1 MCTTQSTTH
10 VAYAL
15 SRVRRAG
22 REVSK
27 IFTLIL
33 MSRWCGLRCRVMRA
47 TRTAAQR
54 GTPPWCPQHASRPL
68 CTSPSPPTAK
78 GGHTRMR
85 GCRLTSSSR
94 RSPSAPAPA
103 SSGSII
109 YQYKSECRQ
118 VGHSAA
124 ACPCSSSRRCW
135 PFTLPPARL
144 GNRDRD
150 ATECCRGPRR
160 DQSACIDASCPP
172 RSMSLM
178 NLQSPSIIGKVVS
191 SGIYLLIEGA
201 LSGVVGWGW

>member
-1 MCTTQSTTH
+1 
-10 VAYAL
+10 
-15 SRVRRAG
+15 
-22 REVSK
+22 
-27 IFTLIL
+27 
-33 MSRWCGLRCRVMRA
+33 MRA

-68 CTSPSPPTAK
+68 CASPSPPTAK
-78 GGHTRMR
+78 GGHTRMS
-85 GCRLTSSSR
+85 GCRSTSSSR
-94 RSPSAPAPA
+94 RSPPAPAPA
-103 SSGSII
+103 SSESTI
-109 YQYKSECRQ
+109 YQYKSERTRTSQ
-118 VGHSAA
+118 NVNKSATAPPHAHAHLRVA
-124 ACPCSSSRRCW
+124 AFW